1 MGCITFRR
9 RDNIRDMDSKQIE
22 NRLRAACNTP
32 ALCKLNALVR
42 ELTGVGLLVVWS
54 RSGESFGQVP
64 VCDNERDLPQ
74 FCRLLHEVPQ
84 GLHRCVTCHSLL
96 ALAAC
101 GRGQVTE
108 GRCHGGA
115 CVVASPVRGVGLPS
129 EAELVVI
136 SSCAFTLPDRKKG
149 WRATWQMARDLG
161 IDAVK
166 LRHAYENLPDLPADK
181 LKLVGEI
188 VDAASATLAEALHG
202 QISEKTGS
210 ADTHAPQDIVAKL
223 TTALHASHD
232 PAFRHAGGTTQ
243 ATLVDVVLA
252 VVGANPQLT
261 VTVADIARA
270 AHITPN
276 HFSLIFHRQTGT
288 PFSEFLA
295 EKRFE
300 RATERLRDLTLSIAE
315 AARDSGYTDPN
326 YFAKVF
332 HKRTGLSPRAWRL
345 GKHEPAQRAKQPA
358 KSSPPSRTKTRAV
371 KKDKSEPRSTRT
383 QRTRLQH
390 EDK

>member
-1 MGCITFRR
+1 
-9 RDNIRDMDSKQIE
+9 MDSKQIE
-22 NRLRAACNTP
+22 NVLRAACNTP
-32 ALCKLNALVR
+32 ALCKLNALMR

-54 RSGESFGQVP
+54 RSGECFGQVP
-64 VCDNERDLPQ
+64 VCDNERDLPH

-96 ALAAC
+96 ALAAS

-115 CVVASPVRGVGLPS
+115 CVVASPVKGVALPLD
-129 EAELVVI
+129 AELVVI

-166 LRHAYENLPDLPADK
+166 LRHAYENLPVLPADK
-181 LKLVGEI
+181 LKLVGEL
-188 VDAASATLAEALHG
+188 VDAASATLTEALHG
-202 QISEKTGS
+202 QISDNPGA
-210 ADTHAPQDIVAKL
+210 ADTHARQDIEAKL
-223 TTALHASHD
+223 TSALQSAHD
-232 PAFRHAGGTTQ
+232 PAFRHASGTAQ

-252 VVGANPQLT
+252 VVGANPQLA

-300 RATERLRDLTLSIAE
+300 RAMERLRDLTLSIAE
-315 AARDSGYTDPN
+315 VARESGYTDPN

-332 HKRTGLSPRAWRL
+332 HKRTGFSPRAWRL
-345 GKHEPAQRAKQPA
+345 GKHEPAQRAKRP
-358 KSSPPSRTKTRAV
+358 V
-371 KKDKSEPRSTRT
+371 K
-383 QRTRLQH
+383 
-390 EDK
+390 

>member
-1 MGCITFRR
+1 
-9 RDNIRDMDSKQIE
+9 MDSKQIE
-22 NRLRAACNTP
+22 NMLRRACNTP

-54 RSGESFGQVP
+54 RSGECFGQVP
-64 VCDNERDLPQ
+64 VCNNERDLPQ

-96 ALAAC
+96 ALAAS
-101 GRGQVTE
+101 GRGKVTE

-115 CVVASPVRGVGLPS
+115 CVVASPVRGVALPS

-149 WRATWQMARDLG
+149 WRVTWQMARDLG

-166 LRHAYENLPDLPADK
+166 LRHAYEKLPSLPADK

-188 VDAASATLAEALHG
+188 IDAAAATLAEALHG
-202 QISEKTGS
+202 QLSDNTAG
-210 ADTHAPQDIVAKL
+210 ADTHAPQDIAAKL
-223 TTALHASHD
+223 TTALQTSHD
-232 PAFRHAGGTTQ
+232 PAFRHASGTAQ

-252 VVGANPQLT
+252 VVGANPQLP

-276 HFSLIFHRQTGT
+276 HFSLIFRRQTGT

-315 AARDSGYTDPN
+315 VARESGYTDPN

-345 GKHEPAQRAKQPA
+345 GKHEPAPRAKQPA
-358 KSSPPSRTKTRAV
+358 K
-371 KKDKSEPRSTRT
+371 
-383 QRTRLQH
+383 
-390 EDK
+390 